1 MNHPESGND
10 LLICPYC
17 AASLTRDANALRCE
31 HGHSFDVARDGYVY
45 LRRTRNSGDSAEMLH
60 ARRAFLESGHYAPL
74 AALISRTI
82 EASIGGESGPPPA
95 QPRTSNGRAADVNIL
110 DSGCGEG
117 YYLERLRAHLTATAP
132 AKVCRFWGLDSSR
145 DAARM
150 AARRCREAT
159 VVVGDL
165 KDALPFA
172 TGSLQVVVDVFAPRN
187 AAEFARVIAPAGLL
201 LIVVPNPDHL
211 AELRDDYRLIGIEE
225 QKEQH
230 VLASLSDHFTAFDM
244 RTLTLALDLS
254 QEDIS
259 LLVAM
264 SPSQRHD
271 AARHPITLRGE
282 DRRRVTASFRLVTCR
297 RNSDA
302 V

>member
-1 MNHPESGND
+1 MHRARRRRNRGRPS
-10 LLICPYC
+10 
-17 AASLTRDANALRCE
+17 RALRPS
-31 HGHSFDVARDGYVY
+31 H
-45 LRRTRNSGDSAEMLH
+45 
-60 ARRAFLESGHYAPL
+60 
-74 AALISRTI
+74 
-82 EASIGGESGPPPA
+82 
-95 QPRTSNGRAADVNIL
+95 IL

-117 YYLERLRAHLTATAP
+117 YYLERLRTHLSTTMP
-132 AKVCRFWGLDSSR
+132 AKACRYWGLDSSR

-150 AARRCREAT
+150 AARRCRDAT

-172 TGSLQVVVDVFAPRN
+172 TGSLHVVVDVFAPRN

-230 VLASLSDHFTAFDM
+230 VLASLDDHFTAFDM
-244 RTLTLALDLS
+244 QTLTLALDLS
-254 QEDIS
+254 EEDIS
-259 LLVAM
+259 RLVTM

-271 AARHPITLRGE
+271 ASRHPSILPAA

-297 RNSDA
+297 KKPDA
-302 V
+302 A